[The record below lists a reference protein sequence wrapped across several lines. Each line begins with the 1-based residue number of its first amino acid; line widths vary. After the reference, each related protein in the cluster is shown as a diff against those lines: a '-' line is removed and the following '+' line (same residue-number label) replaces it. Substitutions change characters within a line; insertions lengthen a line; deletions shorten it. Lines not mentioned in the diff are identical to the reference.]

1 MDKLGVIVPYR
12 NREQH
17 LSEFKKK
24 ISKYLNKQGIDF
36 VLIIVHQDDAKLF
49 NRGMLLNIGFTY
61 AEKYGCNYVVFH
73 DVDMIPLYADYSYS
87 KTPLHLCNNVYVEDG
102 IRKKLRDS
110 FDEYFGGV
118 TLFPSETF
126 KNINGYSNK
135 YWGWGYEDTDL
146 LLRCKVAGVELDTIK
161 FKNIKPKSKSLFFN
175 GVDAYVKVKN
185 EIDFN
190 KDMSIFISFY
200 PDTFICD
207 HTKDRDDFPIFSI
220 LGYDTS
226 ISYNSFRRYSFVSFD
241 TNGRVIYCN
250 SSIKPN
256 YKTNICVTFDAR
268 EKKIKVY
275 QDGVL
280 FGLIENHQRILDYKS
295 NDYFYLG
302 VANPN
307 DEGTNYFKGYID
319 TFAIFSKALN
329 ENEVKNISENNEIK
343 NKDYLKLHYNS
354 DYVENYQLVDLSNNG
369 NNGVIVNCD
378 IVDLDLEKYEE
389 ISVPFRR
396 DSTFYA
402 LSHEENGFFDNK
414 WKSQVTRWN
423 QLRFHNEVSMNSDLV
438 FGDGLSDLE
447 FVEHGLTKEN
457 NITYINVGI

>member
-1 MDKLGVIVPYR
+1 MDKLGIIVPYR

-36 VLIIVHQDDAKLF
+36 ELIIVHQDDAKLF

-73 DVDMIPLYADYSYS
+73 DVDMIPLYVDYSYS
-87 KTPLHLCNNVYVEDG
+87 NIPLHLSNNVYIEEG

-110 FDEYFGGV
+110 FDEYFGGA
-118 TLFPSETF
+118 TLFPSEAF
-126 KNINGYSNK
+126 KNINGFSNK

-161 FKNIKPKSKSLFFN
+161 YKNIEPKSKSLFFN

-190 KDMSIFISFY
+190 KNMSIFISFY

-256 YKTNICVTFDAR
+256 YKTNICITFDAR
-268 EKKIKVY
+268 EKKIKIY

-280 FGLIENHQRILDYKS
+280 FGLIENHQRILDYKG

-302 VANPN
+302 VSNPN
-307 DEGTNYFKGYID
+307 DESTNYFKGYID
-319 TFAIFSKALN
+319 TFAIFSKELT

-343 NKDYLKLHYNS
+343 DKDYLKLHYNS
-354 DYVENYQLVDLSNNG
+354 DYIEKYQLVDLSNNG

-378 IVDLDLEKYEE
+378 IVDLDLEKYKE
-389 ISVPFRR
+389 ISIPFRR
-396 DSTFYA
+396 DSTFYT

-414 WKSQVTRWN
+414 WKSQATRWN

-447 FVEHGLTKEN
+447 FVEYGLIKEN
-457 NITYINVGI
+457 NITHINVGI

>member
-17 LSEFKKK
+17 LVEFKKK
-24 ISKYLNKQGIDF
+24 ITKYLNRYNINF
-36 VLIIVHQDDAKLF
+36 ELIIVHQDDAKLF

-73 DVDMIPLYADYSYS
+73 DVDMIPVYVDYSYS
-87 KTPLHLCNNVYVEDG
+87 NFPIHLCNSVYVEDG
-102 IRKKLRDS
+102 IRKKLRDN

-118 TLFPSETF
+118 TLFPNEVF
-126 KNINGYSNK
+126 KKINGFSNK
-135 YWGWGYEDTDL
+135 YWGWGYEDDDL
-146 LLRCKVAGVELDTIK
+146 LLRCKVSEVNLDTVRY
-161 FKNIKPKSKSLFFN
+161 KNVKPKSKSLFFN
-175 GVDAYVKVKN
+175 GVDSYVKVKN

-200 PDTFICD
+200 PEMLIFN
-207 HTKDRDDFPIFSI
+207 HTKDRDDFPVFSI
-220 LGYDTS
+220 LGYDAS
-226 ISYNSFRRYSFVSFD
+226 ISYNSFRRYSFVIFD

-250 SSIKPN
+250 SNIRPN
-256 YKTNICVTFDAR
+256 YKTNICVTFNTR

-275 QDGVL
+275 QDGNL

-302 VANPN
+302 VGNPN
-307 DEGTNYFKGYID
+307 DENTNYFKGYID
-319 TFAIFSKALN
+319 TFAIFSKELN

-343 NKDYLKLHYNS
+343 KS
-354 DYVENYQLVDLSNNG
+354 DYVKLHFNSDNIKNYQLVDLSNNG
-369 NNGVIVNCD
+369 NNGGLVNCD
-378 IVDLDLEKYEE
+378 IVDLDLEKYKE
-389 ISVPFRR
+389 INIPFRR
-396 DSTFYA
+396 DSTFYT

-414 WKSQVTRWN
+414 WKSQATRWN
-423 QLRFHNEVSMNSDLV
+423 QLRFHNEVLLNPDLV

-457 NITYINVGI
+457 NITHINVGI